1 MAGFVWKY
9 RKEYVDDLTWKISI
23 STTRQRY
30 GGVVSY
36 PWWDEDVSAYYVSGP
51 RANEPL
57 QAYRERVAISLEKVL
72 LVGEVREGELIAI
85 FKDKTLC
92 KYALITKNEIV
103 ALDPDFEP
111 VVGEYVAQ
119 GLSVDWL
126 LSQENAG

>member
-23 STTRQRY
+23 STTRRRY
-30 GGVVSY
+30 GGVVSQS
-36 PWWDEDVSAYYVSGP
+36 WWDEDVSASYVSGP
-51 RANEPL
+51 HANKPL
-57 QAYRERVAISLEKVL
+57 QLYRERLTISLEKVL
-72 LVGEVREGELIAI
+72 LVGEVREGELIAL

-92 KYALITKNEIV
+92 KYALITKNDII

-111 VVGEYVAQ
+111 VVDEYIAQ

-126 LSQENAG
+126 LSQENVG